1 VCNYRMVGSLKSAS
15 LRWQPT
21 GQFGPAKDAVP
32 VGLLTECVIP
42 Q

>member
-1 VCNYRMVGSLKSAS
+1 MVGSLKSAS

-21 GQFGPAKDAVP
+21 GAFAPLKDAAP